1 MDFTKTKVSE
11 VMSRTVFRVSL
22 ETKLKDILREL
33 IEHRIHAV
41 IVTGEGG
48 EFMGVVS
55 HSDIIEALAKHG
67 PAVFEMEAED
77 LMCPKP
83 YTIEPEATLK
93 EAAAKMINYGVH
105 RLLVLSS
112 HGKRLV
118 PVGVLSATDLV
129 RAASL

>member
-1 MDFTKTKVSE
+1 MDFTKTKVVE
-11 VMSRTVFRVSL
+11 IMSRTVFRVSL
-22 ETKLKDILREL
+22 KAKLEDILKEL
-33 IEHRIHAV
+33 IDNKIHAV

-67 PAVFEMEAED
+67 PQVFEMEAED
-77 LMCPKP
+77 IMCPKP
-83 YTIEPEATLK
+83 YTIEAEATLK
-93 EAAAKMINYGVH
+93 EAAAKMVNYGVH

-112 HGKRLV
+112 HGNRLV